1 MDHQGTTYPSIA
13 RQTLP
18 KCNNC
23 ITKYSHPV
31 CFSSNERINENM
43 LYQKSGSLFQNLD
56 LRPTILLT
64 PGLHLWNPGGL
75 QDSDP
80 GSRYILSRPLR
91 VVFFYFESSSSR
103 VVVKSPSTESS
114 SEQQQQWFNI
124 VQSLPQNCALYL
136 DLIERESVERKK
148 QQRIQSKSTFF
159 SRFKRKRKCPP
170 HS

>member
-114 SEQQQQWFNI
+114 NEQQQQILQIHLMTIMLHLFNLQI
-124 VQSLPQNCALYL
+124 AAHLFHGRLLLN
-136 DLIERESVERKK
+136 I
-148 QQRIQSKSTFF
+148 RIDCNHPEISSPWPAA
-159 SRFKRKRKCPP
+159 SE
-170 HS
+170 